1 MRTFDWIIL
10 GAGTAGSVLAA
21 RLTEDS
27 ALSVALVEAGGPP
40 TDPRVGVPQAWPA
53 LQGTAIDWN
62 YATVPQRH
70 TANRIHAW
78 ARGRIRGG
86 SSTINAMAHV
96 RGHPS
101 DFDGWVAEGA
111 TGWGYRD
118 LLPYFI
124 RSEDS
129 DKAPSPYHGKDG
141 PVTLTTPRDPHPIT
155 QGYMAAGEEI
165 GLAPTPDHNG
175 PRMAGP
181 TLNSLTI
188 KEGRRQ
194 STADAYLTPAVL
206 ARPNLHLLERHE
218 ILSLLFEGP
227 RRCGGVELHGPDG
240 VLRLRAE
247 RGLVLATGSIASP
260 SLLLRA
266 GIGPANEIEALG
278 IPVRLDL
285 PGVGHNLQDH
295 LLSGGNVYRA
305 RRPVPPSNYQ
315 NSESL
320 MYIERGGGSAA
331 PELVLACVT
340 TPVVTECFAA
350 PAFGEAYTLMF
361 GFTRPR
367 SRGSLRLAS
376 ADPQATPL
384 IDPNYL
390 AEEYDRQAY
399 LDALDRARAVGGAR
413 ALADWREAELLPSPA
428 CRSEADRRAFLAQA
442 AFTHHHPVGTCRM
455 GQDDEAVVTPGLALR
470 GLEGLYVVDASV
482 FPSLTTGPTNA
493 AIIALAERAS
503 DLLQGRPPLAPQSP
517 S

>member
-1 MRTFDWIIL
+1 LRTFDWIIL

-21 RLTEDS
+21 RLSEDLG
-27 ALSVALVEAGGPP
+27 LSVALIEAGGPP
-40 TDPRVGVPQAWPA
+40 TNPKVGVPQAWTA

-70 TANRIHAW
+70 TANRVHAW
-78 ARGRIRGG
+78 ARGRARGG

-101 DFDGWVAEGA
+101 DFEGWVAEGA
-111 TGWGYRD
+111 IGWGYRD

-129 DKAPSPYHGKDG
+129 DKAPSPYHGKGG
-141 PVTLTTPRDPHPIT
+141 PVTLMTPSDPHPIT
-155 QGYMAAGEEI
+155 RGYMAAGEEI
-165 GLAPTPDHNG
+165 GLAPTADHDG

-188 KEGRRQ
+188 KAGRRQ

-206 ARPNLHLLERHE
+206 ARPSLHLFERHE
-218 ILSLLFEGP
+218 IVGLLFEKA
-227 RRCGGVELHGPDG
+227 RRCSGVELRGPEG
-240 VLRLRAE
+240 MVRLRTE

-260 SLLLRA
+260 TLLLRA
-266 GIGPANEIEALG
+266 GIGPADELKALD
-278 IPVRLDL
+278 IPVRHDL
-285 PGVGHNLQDH
+285 PGVGRNLQDH

-320 MYIERGGGSAA
+320 MYIERSGGGPA

-340 TPVVTECFAA
+340 APVVTECFAA

-376 ADPQATPL
+376 ADPQAAPL

-399 LDALDRARAVGGAR
+399 LDALDCARAVGGAR
-413 ALADWREAELLPSPA
+413 ALSDWREAELLPTPS

-455 GQDDEAVVTPGLALR
+455 GQGDEAVVTPGLALR

-493 AIIALAERAS
+493 AVIALAERAS
-503 DLLQGRPPLAPQSP
+503 DLLQGRPPLAPASP
-517 S
+517 T